1 MSALTYDLA
10 ASGRNRR
17 QAGRAVR
24 HILASTPSASQM
36 AAATPF
42 GIRVELRNFG
52 GRIGAQALSCAKL
65 VIDRMID
72 D

>member
-24 HILASTPSASQM
+24 HISESTPSASQM

-42 GIRVELRNFG
+42 GIRAELPNFG
-52 GRIGAQALSCAKL
+52 ARIGAQ
-65 VIDRMID
+65 DRSPVMRKIGN
-72 D
+72 